1 MTILLILDALVV
13 LYLLIAVG
21 FYTWAMWG
29 SDNVLQ
35 KSMSVYVVGMALL
48 WPLGLLLWA
57 ASERDKEHDEEH
69 DKEVK

>member
-1 MTILLILDALVV
+1 MTILIILGVLIV
-13 LYLLIAVG
+13 LYLLIAFGV
-21 FYTWAMWG
+21 YTWAMWG

-57 ASERDKEHDEEH
+57 ASERDKEHDE
-69 DKEVK
+69 K